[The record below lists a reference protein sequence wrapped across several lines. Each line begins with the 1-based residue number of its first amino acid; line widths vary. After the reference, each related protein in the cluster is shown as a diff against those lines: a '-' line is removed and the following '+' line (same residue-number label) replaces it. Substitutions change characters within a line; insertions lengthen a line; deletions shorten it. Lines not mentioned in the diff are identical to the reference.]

1 MLMRDLP
8 WCLVRYTLHAMQWL
22 RARLLLVLLAI
33 AGIIV
38 LFASFLATR
47 EPQIKT
53 GPASASNWSGEDIF
67 AKPSS
72 AFGAGTSPIDAAA
85 QDDSQDFAPEG
96 TDNRVFS
103 YPYPNPFSGASEQI
117 AAQTGADIAEG
128 SPPAQ
133 SASAEAEKT
142 ADTGINSFFNNAYS
156 LLPRGLISVSIPKPE
171 TRTPEE
177 QALYDYGNAVGANI
191 KAFES
196 AHKNN
201 TALKNFFPEQGG
213 YSSGDSSAVNAV
225 IRLANDY
232 SQLGKTIASI
242 GSVPEGVQALHLA
255 LAKSYVEVGGGLA
268 VIASTRAGGDIIPAI
283 LAYDNSAG
291 IFIKNFVALAEF
303 FSARGI
309 KFSAGN
315 PGSIFQFND

>member
-1 MLMRDLP
+1 MRDLP

-72 AFGAGTSPIDAAA
+72 AFGAGTSPIDAAT
-85 QDDSQDFAPEG
+85 QDDSQGFAPAG
-96 TDNRVFS
+96 TDDRVFS
-103 YPYPNPFSGASEQI
+103 YPYPNPFSGASEP
-117 AAQTGADIAEG
+117 AVPPDADTAE
-128 SPPAQ
+128 SQPPAQ

-171 TRTPEE
+171 TRTSEE

-191 KAFES
+191 KEFES
-196 AHKNN
+196 THKNN

-225 IRLANDY
+225 ILLANDY

-255 LAKSYVEVGGGLA
+255 LAKSYVEVGDGLA
-268 VIASTRAGGDIIPAI
+268 VIASTKAGGDIIPAI

-309 KFSAGN
+309 KFSAGD
-315 PGSIFQFND
+315 PGSVFRFSR

>member
-1 MLMRDLP
+1 MRDLP

-72 AFGAGTSPIDAAA
+72 AFGAGTSPIDAAT
-85 QDDSQDFAPEG
+85 QDDSQGFAPAG
-96 TDNRVFS
+96 TDDRVFS

-171 TRTPEE
+171 TRTSEE

-191 KAFES
+191 KEFES
-196 AHKNN
+196 THKNN

-225 IRLANDY
+225 ILLANDY

-255 LAKSYVEVGGGLA
+255 LAKSYVEVGDGLA
-268 VIASTRAGGDIIPAI
+268 VIASTKAGGDIIPAI

-309 KFSAGN
+309 KFSAGD
-315 PGSIFQFND
+315 PGSVFRFSR

>member
-1 MLMRDLP
+1 MRDLP

-72 AFGAGTSPIDAAA
+72 AFGAGTSPIDAAT
-85 QDDSQDFAPEG
+85 QDDSQGFAPAG
-96 TDNRVFS
+96 TDDRVFS

-171 TRTPEE
+171 TRTSEE

-191 KAFES
+191 KEFES
-196 AHKNN
+196 THKNN

-225 IRLANDY
+225 ILLANDY

-255 LAKSYVEVGGGLA
+255 LAKSYVEVGDGLA
-268 VIASTRAGGDIIPAI
+268 VIASTKAGGDIIPAI

-309 KFSAGN
+309 KFSAGD
-315 PGSIFQFND
+315 PGSIFQFSN

>member
-1 MLMRDLP
+1 MRDLP
-8 WCLVRYTLHAMQWL
+8 WCLVRYTLHAMHWL

-72 AFGAGTSPIDAAA
+72 AFGAGTSLIDAAT
-85 QDDSQDFAPEG
+85 QDDSQGFAPAG
-96 TDNRVFS
+96 TDDRVFS

-171 TRTPEE
+171 TRTSEE

-191 KAFES
+191 KEFES
-196 AHKNN
+196 THKNN

-225 IRLANDY
+225 ILLANDY

-255 LAKSYVEVGGGLA
+255 LAKSYVEVGDGLA
-268 VIASTRAGGDIIPAI
+268 VIASTKAGGDIIPAI

-309 KFSAGN
+309 KFSAGD
-315 PGSIFQFND
+315 PGSVFRFSR

>member
-1 MLMRDLP
+1 
-8 WCLVRYTLHAMQWL
+8 MQWL

-72 AFGAGTSPIDAAA
+72 AFGAGTSPIDAAT
-85 QDDSQDFAPEG
+85 QDDSQGFAPAG
-96 TDNRVFS
+96 TDDRVFS

-171 TRTPEE
+171 TRTSEE

-191 KAFES
+191 KEFES
-196 AHKNN
+196 THKNN

-225 IRLANDY
+225 ILLASDY

-268 VIASTRAGGDIIPAI
+268 VIASTKAGGDIIPAI

-309 KFSAGN
+309 KFSAGD
-315 PGSIFQFND
+315 PGSVFRFSR